1 MLVRNKGNQS
11 YEANDVIL
19 NIGTNNVEEN
29 AFEAF
34 LAHPLMAKLDEQG
47 VFVYSKNRPSAKDAI
62 ELIDDTFDIET
73 LEAMK
78 EDEGR
83 KKVLEAIEKRIVE
96 LKGE

>member
-1 MLVRNKGNQS
+1 MLVQNKGNHS
-11 YEANDVIL
+11 YEANGVVL

-29 AFEAF
+29 VFESF

-47 VFVYSKNRPSAKDAI
+47 VFVYSKNRPSAKEAI
-62 ELIDDTFDIET
+62 ELIEDTYDIET

-83 KKVLEAIEKRIVE
+83 KTVLDAIEKRIVE